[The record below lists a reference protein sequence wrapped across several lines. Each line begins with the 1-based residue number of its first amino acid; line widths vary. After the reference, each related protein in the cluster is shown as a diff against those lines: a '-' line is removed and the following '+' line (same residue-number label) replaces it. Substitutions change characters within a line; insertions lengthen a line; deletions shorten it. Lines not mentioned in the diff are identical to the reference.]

1 MGAFWK
7 RHRAV
12 HIWALLVAA
21 LFGLYAWGISSRE
34 AANAVSAVTQAMK
47 DGYAR
52 LWYRF
57 PFSVVEWFYV
67 IFILTVIVWVVV
79 VVIWAVKG
87 PDRGHRLYGGILGL
101 ACLCLTAWGLYCV
114 LWGVNYY
121 ADGFQEKS
129 GIYAQPVTV
138 EELERVATYFAENVG
153 ELADQVERDENG
165 VFAVDEWARCQ
176 GLSVIDPQH
185 IKLIS
190 GKLLAGDSVKVYS
203 PYPIE
208 GECPIGVEAA
218 ETLPAD
224 VAVSIRQEKAVLS
237 LAPKTVV
244 LGVGCRKAT
253 PQSTIESVLERFLQQ
268 NKLHIES
275 ICAVASIDLKKEEP
289 GLIDFCHSHGWDFKI
304 CTAEELRQV
313 AGEFTPSAF
322 VSQIT
327 GVENVCER
335 SAVFVSGGGLLIK
348 KFAADGV
355 TMAAAEKPFR
365 LDWNWNR

>member
-1 MGAFWK
+1 MKLAFLAFTEKGFALAGSLAQSLGGSVMRCGKPDSLSDWTKKHFANDDGLVFVGAVGIAVRAIAPYIEKKWK
-7 RHRAV
+7 DPAVVAVDECARFAVPLLSGHLGGANRLARAV
-12 HIWALLVAA
+12 
-21 LFGLYAWGISSRE
+21 RE
-34 AANAVSAVTQAMK
+34 VCGAQAVIT
-47 DGYAR
+47 
-52 LWYRF
+52 
-57 PFSVVEWFYV
+57 
-67 IFILTVIVWVVV
+67 
-79 VVIWAVKG
+79 
-87 PDRGHRLYGGILGL
+87 
-101 ACLCLTAWGLYCV
+101 TATDV
-114 LWGVNYY
+114 
-121 ADGFQEKS
+121 
-129 GIYAQPVTV
+129 
-138 EELERVATYFAENVG
+138 
-153 ELADQVERDENG
+153 NG
-165 VFAVDEWARCQ
+165 VFAVDEWAQCQ
-176 GLSVIDPQH
+176 ELSVIDPQH

-289 GLIDFCHSHGWDFKI
+289 GLIAFCRSHGWEFQT

-327 GVENVCER
+327 GVDNVCER
-335 SAVFVSGGGLLIK
+335 SAVFVSGGDLFVK

-355 TMAAAEKPFR
+355 TIAAAEKPLR

>member
-1 MGAFWK
+1 MKLAFLAFTEKGFALAGSLAQTLGGSVMRCGKPDSLLDWTQKHFADDDGLVFVGAVGIAVRAIAPYIEKKWK
-7 RHRAV
+7 DPAVVAVDECAQFAVPLLSGHLGGANRLARAV
-12 HIWALLVAA
+12 SEVCGAQ
-21 LFGLYAWGISSRE
+21 
-34 AANAVSAVTQAMK
+34 AVIT
-47 DGYAR
+47 
-52 LWYRF
+52 
-57 PFSVVEWFYV
+57 
-67 IFILTVIVWVVV
+67 
-79 VVIWAVKG
+79 
-87 PDRGHRLYGGILGL
+87 
-101 ACLCLTAWGLYCV
+101 TATDV
-114 LWGVNYY
+114 
-121 ADGFQEKS
+121 
-129 GIYAQPVTV
+129 
-138 EELERVATYFAENVG
+138 
-153 ELADQVERDENG
+153 NG

-176 GLSVIDPQH
+176 ELSVIDPQH

-190 GKLLAGDSVKVYS
+190 GKLLAGDSVKVYG

-253 PQSTIESVLERFLQQ
+253 PQSTIESVLKRFLQQ
-268 NKLHIES
+268 SRLRPES
-275 ICAVASIDLKKEEP
+275 ICAAASIDLKKEEP
-289 GLIDFCHSHGWDFKI
+289 GLIAFCNSHGWDFKT

-313 AGEFTPSAF
+313 PGEFTPSAF

-327 GVENVCER
+327 GVDNVCER
-335 SAVFVSGGGLLIK
+335 SAVFASGGDLFVK

-355 TMAAAEKPFR
+355 TMAAAEKPLR

>member
-1 MGAFWK
+1 MKLAFLAFTEKGFALAGPLAQSLGGSVMRCGKPDSLLDWTQKHFADDDGLVFVGAVGIAVRAIAPYIEKKWK
-7 RHRAV
+7 DPAVVAVDECARFAVPLLSGHLGGANRLARAV
-12 HIWALLVAA
+12 SEVCGAQ
-21 LFGLYAWGISSRE
+21 
-34 AANAVSAVTQAMK
+34 AVIT
-47 DGYAR
+47 
-52 LWYRF
+52 
-57 PFSVVEWFYV
+57 
-67 IFILTVIVWVVV
+67 
-79 VVIWAVKG
+79 
-87 PDRGHRLYGGILGL
+87 
-101 ACLCLTAWGLYCV
+101 TATDV
-114 LWGVNYY
+114 
-121 ADGFQEKS
+121 
-129 GIYAQPVTV
+129 
-138 EELERVATYFAENVG
+138 
-153 ELADQVERDENG
+153 NG

-176 GLSVIDPQH
+176 ELSVIDPQH

-203 PYPIE
+203 SYPIE

-253 PQSTIESVLERFLQQ
+253 PQSTIESVLKRFLQESR
-268 NKLHIES
+268 LHLES
-275 ICAVASIDLKKEEP
+275 ICTVASIDLKKEEP
-289 GLIDFCHSHGWDFKI
+289 GLIAFCRSHGWEFQT
-304 CTAEELRQV
+304 CTAQELRQV
-313 AGEFTPSAF
+313 PGEFTPSAF

-327 GVENVCER
+327 GVDNVCER

-355 TMAAAEKPFR
+355 TMAAAEKPLR